1 LITAKNSRSHPEWG
15 LATGCSNKNKRR
27 SVRSQPRSVSQSQSI
42 STQVDCLTRP
52 MQTDRSAQILQ
63 AFNQTQ
69 LDSLTAIREIVGET
83 VSFDEIRLVR
93 AWWRGKR

>member
-1 LITAKNSRSHPEWG
+1 
-15 LATGCSNKNKRR
+15 
-27 SVRSQPRSVSQSQSI
+27 
-42 STQVDCLTRP
+42 

-63 AFNQTQ
+63 AFNQTK

-93 AWWRGKR
+93 AWWRGKK